1 MPLSRLEN
9 FLINTDGNILYV
21 NPSDL
26 DATDSFDNKGNSL
39 TRPFVSIQRALLEA
53 ARFAYQS
60 GPNNDKYDKTTI
72 LIYPGTHYIDN
83 RPGYYI
89 DTLSGSARY
98 QEVTNSGTQVVSNP
112 QLELNS
118 GTVFDLNN
126 STNVLY
132 KLNSVDGGVII
143 PKGTSIVGMDLRK
156 TKVKPL
162 FVPDPTDSSMS
173 RSAIFRVTGGCYFW
187 QFSIFDA
194 DSGVFYN
201 KNYAQKTAPEFSHH
215 KLTCF
220 EYADGVN
227 IKDLTGLTDLDM
239 YYYKLM
245 NAYGSNTGNRIITPD
260 YPASTDFE
268 PNSPEFKIVGDLSE
282 ASISI
287 TKLTS
292 DNLVASVDVDVDHGL
307 SVDDAVRIS
316 GISSGWYAGPKVV
329 TGVTSERKFTYTL
342 PGIPNE
348 TSITPSISDNAKV
361 IIDSDNVTGA
371 SPYIFNCSLR
381 SVYGMCGLHADGS
394 KATGFK
400 SMVVAQFTGI
410 GLQKDDNAFRI
421 YNTATSSYNNTTQA
435 DSSLTPLAQNQDAVY
450 DPDYGSYH
458 IKSSNDAF
466 IQAVS
471 VFAIGFSNHFVA
483 EDGAD
488 QSITNSNSNFGAK
501 SLVSTG
507 FRKSA
512 FPRDDTGYITHIVP
526 PKDLEENTQNVV
538 WRSLDPITTDQVGVS
553 SHLYILGATD
563 KENPPSNIVNGYRV
577 GAKIDEIL
585 YLNATLA
592 GVSKIYSAPIVMQN
606 PAGSTSY
613 PISEKRYTATS
624 IDTSTNVLTVG
635 NHNLISGES
644 VRVYSDNGIVP
655 DGIVS
660 EDIYYIVRHSATEI
674 KLAKTFNAA
683 TAQTPETINIR
694 NTNGVP
700 LTIIS
705 RVTDK
710 LPGDIGHPVQWDSTN
725 NQWYILVSAD
735 PAANTIFGV
744 FDSNPA
750 EIGENNSAAYVQRK
764 SENRDLKD
772 RIYKLRYV
780 IPKDY
785 TGSKIAKAPS
795 KNYVLQESSTVNI
808 DDHGDALSSSSNI
821 SIINKNRNPRIIG
834 GISLNGT
841 TATVTSEKAHR
852 LSIGDKVLVNK
863 VTSTGNP
870 AGIGNSGYNGYFSVI
885 DIPAPNKFMYTVSGT
900 PGTFNNDITI
910 RNIDLPEFSRNE
922 YDTSYT
928 IQDVDTIQEYISNEQ
943 DGIYYLTCLI
953 GNISPT
959 KEPFTGRNFKQDLNR
974 LYPTVDVDNPNTD
987 PNATISTAD
996 NKLIGKVVVNDSLN
1010 SVSKESIVEYLK
1022 DNRIGFGLT
1031 GATSDVTTPVSG
1043 ISTLTSERDHN
1054 LNAILRINPTVA
1066 GTGYNG
1072 GAAGIVYNVPLIDQ
1086 ANDRIKNATANITVN
1101 GSGGITAAQIVSR
1114 GSAAGIGY
1122 TLAVSGGTSGVV
1134 QVNAYEA
1141 DWQKVIQV
1149 VGVGAASNRTDSGYN
1164 GLYKIR
1170 SIPSSSSVSYT
1181 IIDNSNNKVNPGIYT
1196 SSASTG
1202 MFILG
1207 EAAVAITNST
1217 TVGFGTT
1224 ASVAGITTL
1233 TTSTAHGLSVG
1244 NKIKIAGVT
1253 GFAATIYNGDFVVQG
1268 VSATNSF
1275 TIDAPLGITSTS
1287 GWSSVELYKY
1297 PLTSYGQDSSL
1308 QTEKIAGSLIP
1319 LGATQKTTLNST
1331 LAVNASGDSINVAS
1345 TVGITSIGEYIQID
1359 NEILRIKK
1367 CVSPTQI
1374 DTIRGVLGSK
1384 AAEHPAGSIIRKI
1397 NIIPSEVRRFSS
1409 IRASGHTFE
1418 YLGYGPG
1425 NYSTSLPQLQKRTIT
1440 AEEEN
1445 LSLSTEEK
1453 GGVVFFSGMN
1463 DRGDFFS
1470 GERAQPQE
1478 NFLGEDDSDGTAI
1491 FDDVYIRNTLRVGGG
1506 PNRNLPSEFRGP
1518 VNFTN
1523 KITSTA
1529 GKTGESNSGIEAI
1542 KLLLK
1547 GNPTVSPSLQVGS
1560 DNAPAFIVN
1569 ETNQNVGIHTINPNT
1584 DIALDVNGTIRA
1596 NAYDNF
1602 KLSDLPIGVIEEETF
1617 ARNRV
1622 LKVKDDGTGYEL
1634 VDPHRLDSF
1643 ALRSYGISND
1653 PKVYVGI
1660 SSVVDSK
1667 LQISGIGT
1675 DKFFV
1680 GERVKVFGVDPSGTS
1695 NTIPTASGTVVRQG
1709 SATVDTLYY
1718 YWVAQYNF
1726 ITGRI
1731 GERTDITFNEQ
1742 TLNGMGNVSVA
1753 NMNSTDHNVLT
1764 LNRLNTD
1771 HGLLIYRYD
1780 EPSNTASPS
1789 RNVEGSR
1796 LVAVLGNKELG
1807 TTNGPITWKDYGNYN
1822 KTAWSTKGDKNEYIG
1837 FSTMYNDGDQIH
1849 FPVSG
1854 IATGKRRGW
1863 AMERVVAIGNSNIQ
1877 LTGNYLNNTTVGFGT
1892 TSIVK
1897 VVHDNTHAFKTAI
1910 DTNVASGGNYL
1921 EIPSGTYYAQQ
1932 LIIPTGFTL
1941 RGNGKNT
1948 KLKHQ
1953 FYANDQYDSAT
1964 GDPDKNEINGNGD
1977 GNFVGIGTT
1986 NPNDVSIVDLT
1997 IDGNG
2002 LNQVNYNEPDTSF
2015 SVKNYLVYLGDSST
2029 SIDFKNVEVRNSS
2042 AGGVY
2047 CRGSKRLSIES
2058 SSIVDGCTTDEVA
2071 YQPIDAQNSSS
2082 LRITD
2087 SIFENYP
2094 GPVDVSV
2101 TSVVSVGSNII
2112 RNCGT
2117 GLRTYATGKIT
2128 TTDNIILGPS
2138 DEWIPSPDIYD
2149 SDWSSV
2155 NINIDRS
2162 EKFVSPL
2169 YLYIEEGNPKDLSAV
2184 DVSASGI
2191 GLMVN
2196 VGGGTTEHLGSIDQN
2211 LLFEG
2216 PTNANLTDGFA
2227 PEDGYLRFELT
2238 NAKTSLLN
2246 TTSAYGY
2253 KIIGTE
2259 YRDKPVG
2266 YSTYVG
2272 IGTGKWPSVGAGQTM
2287 YTVHLQDATQFAGIS
2302 TGNVVKL
2309 VNHACNPS
2317 LGSYEFEVGNKY
2329 IQSGERKLELWP
2341 VTPFSL
2347 TSTNVGGTRSGYISI
2362 RNIFTIA
2369 KGRVGVT

>member
-162 FVPDPTDSSMS
+162 FVPDPTDSGMS

-227 IKDLTGLTDLDM
+227 VKDLTGLTDLDM

-245 NAYGSNTGNRIITPD
+245 NAYGSNTGNRNITPN

-282 ASISI
+282 SSIAI
-287 TKLTS
+287 TKVTS
-292 DNLVASVDVDVDHGL
+292 NNLVASVDVDAAHGL

-316 GISSGWYAGPKVV
+316 GISSGWYSGPKVI
-329 TGVTSERKFTYTL
+329 TGITSERKFTFTL

-348 TSITPSISDNAKV
+348 TSITPTINDNAKV

-435 DSSLTPLAQNQDAVY
+435 DSSLVPLAQNQDAVY

-526 PKDLEENTQNVV
+526 PKDLEESTQNVV
-538 WRSLDPITTDQVGVS
+538 WRSLDPVKTDQVGIA

-577 GAKIDEIL
+577 GAKIDETL
-585 YLNATLA
+585 YLTATVG
-592 GVSKIYSAPIVMQN
+592 GVSATYSAPILMQKST
-606 PAGSTSY
+606 AGDG

-624 IDTSTNVLTVG
+624 IDTATNILTLG
-635 NHNLISGES
+635 NHEFISGES
-644 VRVYSDNGIVP
+644 VRVYSDTGIVP
-655 DGIVS
+655 DGLVS
-660 EDIYYIVRHSATEI
+660 EEIYYTVRHSATEI

-694 NTNGVP
+694 NTNGLP

-710 LPGDIGHPVQWDSTN
+710 LPGDIGHPIQWDATN
-725 NQWYILVSAD
+725 SNWYILTSFTGNS
-735 PAANTIFGV
+735 NTIFGIL
-744 FDSNPA
+744 DSNPT
-750 EIGENNSAAYVQRK
+750 EISDNNSAAYVQRK
-764 SENRDLKD
+764 SENRDLGD

-785 TGSKIAKAPS
+785 TGAKIAKAPS

-808 DDHGDALSSSSNI
+808 DDHGDALTSSSNI
-821 SIINKNRNPRIIG
+821 AMINKNRNPRIIA

-841 TATVTSEKAHR
+841 TATVTSEKAHK
-852 LSIGDKVLVNK
+852 LSIGDRVLVNK

-870 AGIGNSGYNGYFSVI
+870 AGIGNSGYNGYFSVV
-885 DIPAPNKFMYTVSGT
+885 DIPAPNEFMYTVSGT
-900 PGTFNNDITI
+900 PGTFNNTI
-910 RNIDLPEFSRNE
+910 STRDSNLPEFSRNE

-928 IQDVDTIQEYISNEQ
+928 IQEVDTVQEYISNEQ

-959 KEPFTGRNFKQDLNR
+959 KEPFTGRKFKQDLNR

-987 PNATISTAD
+987 PNSTISAAD

-1010 SVSKESIVEYLK
+1010 SVTKESIVEYLK

-1031 GATSDVTTPVSG
+1031 GATSDQTSPVSG
-1043 ISTLTSERDHN
+1043 IVTLTSERNHN
-1054 LNAILRINPTVA
+1054 LNQILKIHPTVA

-1072 GAAGIVYNVPLIDQ
+1072 GSAGIVYNVSLVDQ
-1086 ANDRIKNATANITVN
+1086 ADSKIEDATANITVN
-1101 GSGGITAAQIVSR
+1101 GSGQITAAQIVNR
-1114 GSAAGIGY
+1114 GSAAGLGN
-1122 TLAVSGGTSGVV
+1122 TLAVTGGTSGVV
-1134 QVNAYEA
+1134 QVNAYHNVNNE
-1141 DWQKVIQV
+1141 KVIQV
-1149 VGVGAASNRTDSGYN
+1149 VGVGAASNRTDSAYN
-1164 GLYKIR
+1164 GLYKIH
-1170 SIPSSSSVSYT
+1170 STPSANSVRYT
-1181 IIDNSNNKVNPGIYT
+1181 VIDNSNTNVNPGIYT

-1217 TVGFGTT
+1217 SVGLGTT
-1224 ASVAGITTL
+1224 ASVAGIATL

-1244 NKIKIAGVT
+1244 NKIKLAGVT

-1275 TIDAPLGITSTS
+1275 TIDVPLGITSTS

-1308 QTEKIAGSLIP
+1308 QTEKISGSLIP
-1319 LGATQKTTLNST
+1319 LGSTQKTTLTNT

-1345 TVGITSIGEYIQID
+1345 TVGITSIGEYVQID

-1367 CVSPTQI
+1367 CVSSTQI
-1374 DTIRGVLGSK
+1374 DTIRGVLGSR
-1384 AAEHPAGSIIRKI
+1384 AAEHAAGSIIRKI
-1397 NIIPSEVRRFSS
+1397 NVVPSEVRRFSS

-1445 LSLSTEEK
+1445 LALSNEEK

-1478 NFLGEDDSDGTAI
+1478 NFLGDDDADGTAI

-1547 GNPTVSPSLQVGS
+1547 GNPTVNPSLQIGS

-1569 ETNQNVGIHTINPNT
+1569 ENTQNVGIHTINPNS
-1584 DIALDVNGTIRA
+1584 DIELDVNGTIRA

-1602 KLSDLPIGVIEEETF
+1602 KLTDLPIGVVEEETF

-1667 LQISGIGT
+1667 LQVSGIGT
-1675 DKFFV
+1675 DKFFI
-1680 GERVKVFGVDPSGTS
+1680 GERVKVFGVDPSGTTNS
-1695 NTIPTASGTVVRQG
+1695 IPTATGTVTRQG

-1718 YWVAQYNF
+1718 YWVVQFN
-1726 ITGRI
+1726 IQTGRT
-1731 GERTDITFNEQ
+1731 GERADVTFSGG
-1742 TLNGMGNVSVA
+1742 TAGMGNVSVA
-1753 NMNSTDHNVLT
+1753 NMNSTDHNVLSLT
-1764 LNRLNTD
+1764 RQNSD

-1780 EPSNTASPS
+1780 EASNVATPTRSI
-1789 RNVEGSR
+1789 EGSR
-1796 LVAVLGNKELG
+1796 LIAVLGNKELG
-1807 TTNGPITWKDYGNYN
+1807 TTNGPTIWKDYGNYN

-1837 FSTMYNDGDQIH
+1837 FSTMYNAGDQIH

-1854 IATGKRRGW
+1854 IANGKRRGW
-1863 AMERVVAIGNSNIQ
+1863 VMESVVAIGNSNIQ
-1877 LTGNYLNNTTVGFGT
+1877 LSGNHLNNTTVGFGT
-1892 TSIVK
+1892 TALVK
-1897 VVHDNTHAFKTAI
+1897 VVHDNTNAFKTAI
-1910 DTNVASGGNYL
+1910 DTNVATGGNYL
-1921 EIPSGTYYAQQ
+1921 EIPSGTYYAQEV
-1932 LIIPTGFTL
+1932 IIPTGFTL

-1953 FYANDQYDSAT
+1953 FYANDQYDSAS
-1964 GDPDKNEINGNGD
+1964 GDADKNEINGFAD

-1986 NPNDVSIVDLT
+1986 NPKDVSIVDLT

-2002 LNQVNYNEPDTSF
+2002 LNQVNFNEPDTSF
-2015 SVKNYLVYLGDSST
+2015 SVNNYLVYLGDSST

-2042 AGGVY
+2042 AGGIY
-2047 CRGSKRLSIES
+2047 CRNSNRLSIENS
-2058 SSIVDGCTTDEVA
+2058 SVVDGCVTDEVA
-2071 YQPIDAQNSSS
+2071 YQPIDAQGSTS

-2155 NINIDRS
+2155 NINVDRS

-2191 GLMVN
+2191 GLMEN
-2196 VGGGTTEHLGSIDQN
+2196 VGGGTTEFLGPIDQS
-2211 LLFEG
+2211 LLFDG
-2216 PTNANLTDGFA
+2216 PTNASLTDGFA

-2238 NAKTSLLN
+2238 NTKTSLLN

-2272 IGTGKWPSVGAGQTM
+2272 IGTGKWQSVGAGQTM
-2287 YTVHLQDATQFAGIS
+2287 YTVHLQDATQYAGIS

-2309 VNHACNPS
+2309 VGHYSNPS
-2317 LGSYEFEVGNKY
+2317 LHPYEFTVGRKY
-2329 IQSGERKLELWP
+2329 IQSGDRKLELWP